1 MYFGELPVAEA
12 EGAILAHSRRLE
24 GRALKKGH
32 VLDAD
37 DLAALKAAGIERIV
51 CARLEENDIPED
63 KAAAL
68 LAGACRGAQVR
79 VGPAFTGR
87 ANLFAEADGIVL
99 YDPDRLDGFNLVDET
114 ITLGLAQPYQAV
126 TQGQMIGTLKIIPF
140 AVPESPVQIAEALA
154 SQGTPLLRV
163 APFQPRDTIMI
174 QSRLPGT
181 KESVLD
187 STLRVTTDRLDAL
200 GSTLTSEARC
210 NHDHASLTDALR
222 RAVAADPKLI
232 LVSGASAV
240 VDRRDVIPS
249 AIESIG
255 GTILHFGMPVDP
267 GNLMLIGR
275 IGKIPVI
282 GMPGCARSPKLNGF
296 DWALQRLCAGLDIE
310 PRDIMRMGA
319 GGLLKDVPHRPLPRA
334 SAKRTDKAPAS
345 RKSAESRPEIAAIL
359 LAAGQSSRM
368 GATNKLLSTLD
379 GKPLVRWVAE
389 AILASTVGRLIVVT
403 GHEADKVSAALSDLD
418 AEFVHN
424 PQYALGMSTSVRAG
438 FAALP
443 EGTDA
448 ALVCLGD
455 MPTITAQM
463 LDALIAAYDPT
474 EGRAIVVPVHGGK
487 RGNPILWDHRF
498 FEEMQELEGDKGAR
512 GLLAEFAHL
521 VAEVDAP
528 DNTIHLDIDTPEML
542 ADAGGTLE
550 KAE

>member
-12 EGAILAHSRRLE
+12 EGAILAHSRRLDS
-24 GRALKKGH
+24 RALKKGR

-37 DLAALKAAGIERIV
+37 DLAALKAAGIERVV
-51 CARLEENDIPED
+51 CARLDKGDIPED
-63 KAAAL
+63 KAANL
-68 LAGACRGAQVR
+68 LASACCGTQVR
-79 VGPAFTGR
+79 VGSAFTGR

-99 YDPDRLDGFNLVDET
+99 YDPERLDGFNLVDET
-114 ITLGLAQPYQAV
+114 ITLGLVPPYQAV

-140 AVPESPVQIAEALA
+140 AVPESPVRIAEALA
-154 SQGTPLLRV
+154 GQSSPLLRV

-187 STLRVTTDRLDAL
+187 STLRVTTDRLTAL
-200 GSTLTSEARC
+200 GSELVSESRC
-210 NHDHASLTDALR
+210 DHDQISLANALH
-222 RAVAADPKLI
+222 RAVAANPGLI
-232 LVSGASAV
+232 LISGASAV

-249 AIESIG
+249 AIENVG
-255 GTILHFGMPVDP
+255 GEILHFGMPVDP

-296 DWALQRLCAGLDIE
+296 DWALQRLCAGLDIT

-334 SAKRTDKAPAS
+334 SAKRANPKVPQPTQK
-345 RKSAESRPEIAAIL
+345 RPEIASIL

-368 GATNKLLSTLD
+368 GATNKLLGTLD

-389 AILASTVGRLIVVT
+389 AILASAAGRLVVVT
-403 GHEADKVSAALSDLD
+403 GHEAEKVTAALSDLD

-424 PQYALGMSTSVRAG
+424 PHYATGMSTSVRAG
-438 FAALP
+438 FASLP

-455 MPTITAQM
+455 MPTITARM
-463 LDALIAAYDPT
+463 LDALIAAYDPV

-512 GLLAEFAHL
+512 GLLAEFADL
-521 VAEVDAP
+521 VAEVDVP
-528 DNTIHLDIDTPEML
+528 DNAIHLDIDTPEML

>member
-1 MYFGELPVAEA
+1 MYFGEQPVAEA
-12 EGAILAHSRRLE
+12 EGAILAHSRRLN
-24 GRALKKGH
+24 GRALKKGR
-32 VLDAD
+32 VLNNE
-37 DLAALKAAGIERIV
+37 DLTALKAAGIERVV

-63 KAAAL
+63 KAADL
-68 LAGACRGAQVR
+68 LAGACCGPQVR

-99 YDPDRLDGFNLVDET
+99 YDPERLDAFNLVDES
-114 ITLGLAQPYQAV
+114 ITLGLVTPHQAV
-126 TQGQMIGTLKIIPF
+126 TRGQMIGTLKIIPF
-140 AVPESPVQIAEALA
+140 AVPESPVRIAEALA
-154 SQGTPLLRV
+154 SQDTPLLRV
-163 APFQPRDTIMI
+163 APFQPRNTIMI

-187 STLRVTTDRLDAL
+187 STLRVTSDRLDTL
-200 GSTLTSEARC
+200 GSALVSEARC
-210 NHDHASLTDALR
+210 EHNHDSLMNALR

-249 AIESIG
+249 AIESVG
-255 GTILHFGMPVDP
+255 GEILHFGMPVDP
-267 GNLMLIGR
+267 GNLMLIGS
-275 IGKIPVI
+275 IGNIPVI

-296 DWALQRLCAGLDIE
+296 DWALQRLCAGIDIQ

-334 SAKRTDKAPAS
+334 SARRTDNAPAA
-345 RKSAESRPEIAAIL
+345 REPEARRPNIAAIL

-368 GATNKLLSTLD
+368 GVTNKLLSTLD

-389 AILASTVGRLIVVT
+389 AVLGSTAGRLIVVT
-403 GHEADKVSAALSDLD
+403 GHEATKVSAALSGLD

-424 PQYALGMSTSVRAG
+424 PQFALGMSTSVKAG
-438 FAALP
+438 FSALHD
-443 EGTDA
+443 GTDA

-463 LDALIAAYDPT
+463 LDALIAAYDPV
-474 EGRAIVVPVHGGK
+474 EGRAIMVPVHGGK

-498 FEEMQELEGDKGAR
+498 FEEMQELDGDKGAR

-528 DNTIHLDIDTPEML
+528 DNAVHLDIDTPEML

>member
-24 GRALKKGH
+24 GRALKKGRI
-32 VLDAD
+32 LDAD
-37 DLAALKAAGIERIV
+37 DLAALKAAGIEKIV
-51 CARLEENDIPED
+51 CARLDKGDIPED
-63 KAAAL
+63 KAADL
-68 LAGACRGAQVR
+68 LASACCGTQVR

-99 YDPDRLDGFNLVDET
+99 YDPERLDGFNLVDET
-114 ITLGLAQPYQAV
+114 ITLGLVPPYQAV

-140 AVPESPVQIAEALA
+140 AVPESPVRIAEALA
-154 SQGTPLLRV
+154 GQETPLLRV
-163 APFQPRDTIMI
+163 APFQPRDTILI

-187 STLRVTTDRLDAL
+187 STLRVTSDRLTAL
-200 GSTLTSEARC
+200 GSELVSESRC
-210 NHDHASLTDALR
+210 DHDQVSLANALH
-222 RAVAADPKLI
+222 RAVAANPGLI

-249 AIESIG
+249 AIESVG
-255 GTILHFGMPVDP
+255 GEILHFGMPVDP

-334 SAKRTDKAPAS
+334 SAKRANTKAPQPAQ
-345 RKSAESRPEIAAIL
+345 KRPEIAAIL

-368 GATNKLLSTLD
+368 GATNKLLGTLN
-379 GKPLVRWVAE
+379 GKPLVRRVAE
-389 AILASTVGRLIVVT
+389 AVLGSAAGRLVVVT
-403 GHEADKVSAALSDLD
+403 GHEEEKVCAALSDLD
-418 AEFVHN
+418 AEFIHN

-438 FAALP
+438 FSALP

-455 MPTITAQM
+455 MPAITAQM
-463 LDALIAAYDPT
+463 LDALIAAYDPV
-474 EGRAIVVPVHGGK
+474 EGRAIVVPVHDGK

-512 GLLAEFAHL
+512 GLLAEFADL
-521 VAEVDAP
+521 VAEVDVP
-528 DNTIHLDIDTPEML
+528 DDAIHLDIDTPEML
-542 ADAGGTLE
+542 ANAGGTLE

>member
-1 MYFGELPVAEA
+1 MYFGELPVPEA

-24 GRALKKGH
+24 GRALKKGR
-32 VLDAD
+32 VLDTD
-37 DLAALKAAGIERIV
+37 DLAALKAAGIERIL
-51 CARLEENDIPED
+51 CARLDDGDIPED
-63 KAAAL
+63 KAADL
-68 LAGACRGAQVR
+68 LATACCGTQVR

-99 YDPDRLDGFNLVDET
+99 YDPDRLDSFNLVDET
-114 ITLGLAQPYQAV
+114 ITLGLVQPYQAV

-140 AVPESPVQIAEALA
+140 AVPESPVRIAEALA
-154 SQGTPLLRV
+154 GQETPLLRV

-187 STLRVTTDRLDAL
+187 STLRVTTDRLAAL
-200 GSTLTSEARC
+200 GAGLVSESRC
-210 NHDHASLTDALR
+210 EHDHDSLTNALR
-222 RAVAADPKLI
+222 RAVSAKPELI

-240 VDRRDVIPS
+240 VDRRDVIPG

-255 GTILHFGMPVDP
+255 GEILHFGMPVDP
-267 GNLMLIGR
+267 GNLMLIGS

-296 DWALQRLCAGLDIE
+296 DWALQRICAGLEIQ

-334 SAKRTDKAPAS
+334 SAKRTDPAPAS
-345 RKSAESRPEIAAIL
+345 RKPAESRPEIAAIL

-368 GATNKLLSTLD
+368 GATNKLLGTLD

-389 AILASTVGRLIVVT
+389 AVLASTAGRLIVVT
-403 GHEADKVSAALSDLD
+403 GHEAEKVTAALSGLD

-424 PQYALGMSTSVRAG
+424 PHYTQGMSTSVKAG
-438 FAALP
+438 FSALP

-455 MPTITAQM
+455 MPSITAHM
-463 LDALIAAYDPT
+463 LDVLISAYDPV
-474 EGRAIVVPVHGGK
+474 EGRAIVVPVHAGK

-528 DNTIHLDIDTPEML
+528 DNAVHLDIDTPEML
-542 ADAGGTLE
+542 TNAGGMLE

>member
-24 GRALKKGH
+24 GRALKKGR

-51 CARLEENDIPED
+51 CARLDDSDIPED
-63 KAAAL
+63 KAADL
-68 LAGACRGAQVR
+68 LAGACCGTQVR

-99 YDPDRLDGFNLVDET
+99 YDPERLDSFNLVDET
-114 ITLGLAQPYQAV
+114 ITLGLVSPYQAV

-140 AVPESPVQIAEALA
+140 AVPDSPVRIAEALA
-154 SQGTPLLRV
+154 SQSTPLLCV
-163 APFQPRDTIMI
+163 APFQPCDTIMI

-187 STLRVTTDRLDAL
+187 STLRVTTDRLAAL
-200 GSTLTSEARC
+200 GSELVSESRC
-210 NHDHASLTDALR
+210 EHDHGSLTNALR
-222 RAVAADPKLI
+222 RAVSANPKLI
-232 LVSGASAV
+232 LISGASAV

-255 GTILHFGMPVDP
+255 GEILHFGMPVDP

-296 DWALQRLCAGLDIE
+296 DWALQRLCAGLDIT

-334 SAKRTDKAPAS
+334 SAKRADTARAS
-345 RKSAESRPEIAAIL
+345 AKSANGRPEIAAIL

-368 GATNKLLSTLD
+368 GATNKLLGTLG
-379 GKPLVRWVAE
+379 GKPLVRLVAE
-389 AILASTVGRLIVVT
+389 AVLASKAGHLIVVT
-403 GHEADKVSAALSDLD
+403 GHEAEKVCAALSDLD

-424 PQYALGMSTSVRAG
+424 PQFAFGMSTSVRAG
-438 FAALP
+438 FASLP

-455 MPTITAQM
+455 MPTITSEM
-463 LDALIAAYDPT
+463 LDALIAAYDPV
-474 EGRAIVVPVHGGK
+474 EGRAIVVPVHDGK

-498 FEEMQELEGDKGAR
+498 SEEMQELEGDKGAR

-521 VAEVDAP
+521 VAEVEVP
-528 DNTIHLDIDTPEML
+528 DNAVHLDIDTPEML
-542 ADAGGTLE
+542 ANAGGTLE